1 MLYYVAVLLGSII
14 FLGLQLN
21 SAYALP
27 DFKWK
32 IFINTNWIPTVLNL
46 IVGCALVFIKDEITN
61 IYPITLLSALILG
74 ITGQAVI
81 KKLTHMFDTKV
92 DTAIGFN
99 G

>member
-14 FLGLQLN
+14 FMGLQLN
-21 SAYALP
+21 SVYTLP
-27 DFKWK
+27 DFQWK
-32 IFINTNWIPTVLNL
+32 VFIKTNWIPTVLNL
-46 IVGCALVFIKDEITN
+46 IVGCSLVFIKDEIMN

-81 KKLTHMFDTKV
+81 KKLTNAFDSKV
-92 DTAIGFN
+92 DTIIGRN